1 MWAFRV
7 EADGTLSSKAPCMSL
22 RLPIDPKGEFK
33 FNEPPPYQSVSK
45 GDGMA
50 VDRVGRYS
58 VNSALGVQVFDPAG
72 RLCGVLSKPQAEA
85 PLTSC
90 TLAGEGHNTLFVTNG
105 NKVFKRVLT
114 VEKPR

>member
-1 MWAFRV
+1 
-7 EADGTLSSKAPCMSL
+7 MSL

-50 VDRVGRYS
+50 VDRVGRYY
-58 VNSALGVQVFDPAG
+58 VTSALGVQVFDPTG
-72 RLCGVLSKPQAEA
+72 RLCGVLSKPQIDA

-105 NKVFKRVLT
+105 DKVFRRVLT